1 MIHQQPHR
9 HFHDRLVT
17 DPAGKILAMGAVGIM
32 QPVGGIRGEPVPEQ
46 QPLRI
51 GLAIHLAGDP
61 AEATTATTLPEATAA
76 TTLAEA
82 TAATTLA
89 EATTA
94 TTLAEATT
102 ATTLAEAT
110 LTATLATTLATSS
123 RSWLARSIS

>member
-1 MIHQQPHR
+1 
-9 HFHDRLVT
+9 
-17 DPAGKILAMGAVGIM
+17 MGAVGIM

-94 TTLAEATT
+94 TTLAEAT
-102 ATTLAEAT
+102 
-110 LTATLATTLATSS
+110 LTTTLATSS
-123 RSWLARSIS
+123 LARSIS